1 MNETNLLSGVLMRID
16 EATPN
21 QIEGIGTRYPIAE
34 FLREATMEMLRTA
47 PLELLPLTDFSAGEL
62 ADMGD
67 GSGTVALPE
76 GFVRLA
82 SFRMRGWL
90 RPALRAIGT
99 EGAAFARQLNR
110 TTRGGIAKPVV
121 ALVRDAGGMK
131 LRWFSLPPGW
141 PRQVEAAL
149 CVVRMAPTDLPD
161 ILADPLCW
169 LTASMVLSVTGEPQA
184 AAKARER
191 YDLSMGLLR
200 EDAFGHP
207 VRE

>member
-1 MNETNLLSGVLMRID
+1 MNETNLHNGVLMRID
-16 EATPN
+16 EATSN

-90 RPALRAIGT
+90 RPVLRAIGA
-99 EGAAFARQLNR
+99 EGPLFARQLNPV
-110 TTRGGIAKPVV
+110 TRGGIAKPVA
-121 ALVRDAGGMK
+121 ALVPGVEGMK

-141 PRQVEAAL
+141 PREVTKAL
-149 CVVRMAPTDLPD
+149 CVVRTEPSDMPD
-161 ILADPLCW
+161 MLADPLCW
-169 LTASMVLSVTGEPQA
+169 LTAAMVLSVTGEPQA
-184 AAKARER
+184 AEAARQR

-200 EDAFGHP
+200 GGAPATPNE
-207 VRE
+207 E